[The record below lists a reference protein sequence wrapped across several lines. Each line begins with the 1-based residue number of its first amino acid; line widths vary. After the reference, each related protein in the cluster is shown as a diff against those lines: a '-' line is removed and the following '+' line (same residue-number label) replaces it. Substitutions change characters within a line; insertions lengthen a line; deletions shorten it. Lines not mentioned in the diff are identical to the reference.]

1 MNLQQVAA
9 RSKGALVS
17 IGNSPAEERPSDD
30 GPSLG
35 ETLRRARAKAGLRV
49 EDLSA
54 STRIRVPLVQAIEND
69 DFSQCGGTVYARG
82 HLRAL
87 ARAVGLDPEP
97 LLARYDAEHDGAPLP
112 TPAAP
117 LFEAERI
124 RPDRRRPNWTAAM
137 VAAIVAVVAFVG
149 FTVVSG
155 GDEPAG
161 TKRHAAEGAPAGDS
175 ASPSPSASPS
185 GSPSPA
191 SPANPAESAVAAVPA
206 DKVTVKLSVPERR
219 SWVSVK
225 DHTGRSLFDGVLEQG
240 QHKTFTDAE
249 QVDLVLGDAGAV
261 RVSVNGKPIAD
272 KFRPGQV
279 QRLSYTKGNPSEG

>member
-1 MNLQQVAA
+1 
-9 RSKGALVS
+9 VS
-17 IGNSPAEERPSDD
+17 IGNSPAEERPPDD

-35 ETLRRARAKAGLRV
+35 ETLRQARTKAGLRV

-69 DFSQCGGTVYARG
+69 DFSQCGGAVYARG

-87 ARAVGLDPEP
+87 ARAVDLDPEP
-97 LLARYDAEHDGAPLP
+97 LLARYEAEHGGAALP

-149 FTVVSG
+149 FTVASG

-161 TKRHAAEGAPAGDS
+161 AKRHAAEGAPARHS
-175 ASPSPSASPS
+175 ASPGASPSTSPGAEPSASPS
-185 GSPSPA
+185 AADPG
-191 SPANPAESAVAAVPA
+191 ESAVAALPA

-225 DHTGRSLFDGVLEQG
+225 DHTGRSLFDGVIEQG
-240 QHKTFTDAE
+240 QQKTFTDAE

-261 RVSVNGKPIAD
+261 RVYVNGKPIAD

-279 QRLSYTKGNPSEG
+279 QRLSYTKGDPSEG

>member
-1 MNLQQVAA
+1 M
-9 RSKGALVS
+9 
-17 IGNSPAEERPSDD
+17 
-30 GPSLG
+30 
-35 ETLRRARAKAGLRV
+35 
-49 EDLSA
+49 
-54 STRIRVPLVQAIEND
+54 
-69 DFSQCGGTVYARG
+69 
-82 HLRAL
+82 
-87 ARAVGLDPEP
+87 GLDPEP

-175 ASPSPSASPS
+175 ASPSPSASQS

>member
-1 MNLQQVAA
+1 M
-9 RSKGALVS
+9 S

-35 ETLRRARAKAGLRV
+35 ETLRQARAKAGLRV
-49 EDLSA
+49 EDVSA

-97 LLARYDAEHDGAPLP
+97 LLARYDALHDGGPLP

-149 FTVVSG
+149 FTVASG

-175 ASPSPSASPS
+175 AKPSPSASPS
-185 GSPSPA
+185 TSPSRST
-191 SPANPAESAVAAVPA
+191 SPANPSESAVAALPA
-206 DKVTVKLSVPERR
+206 DKVTVKLAVPERR

-240 QHKTFTDAE
+240 QHKTFTDDE

-261 RVSVNGKPIAD
+261 RVCVNGKAIAD
-272 KFRPGQV
+272 TFRPGQV
-279 QRLSYTKGNPSEG
+279 QRLSYTKGDPSEG

>member
-1 MNLQQVAA
+1 M
-9 RSKGALVS
+9 S

-175 ASPSPSASPS
+175 ASPSPSPSPS

-261 RVSVNGKPIAD
+261 QVSVNGKPIAD

>member
-1 MNLQQVAA
+1 M
-9 RSKGALVS
+9 S

-35 ETLRRARAKAGLRV
+35 ETLRRARTKAGLRV

-69 DFSQCGGTVYARG
+69 DFSRCGGAVYARG

-97 LLARYDAEHDGAPLP
+97 LLARYDAEHGGAPLP
-112 TPAAP
+112 TPGAP

-149 FTVVSG
+149 FTFVSG

-161 TKRHAAEGAPAGDS
+161 AKRHAAEGAPAGS
-175 ASPSPSASPS
+175 SSPSPSATASPS
-185 GSPSPA
+185 ESP

-261 RVSVNGKPIAD
+261 RVSVNGKPITD

-279 QRLSYTKGNPSEG
+279 QRLSYTKGDPSEG

>member
-1 MNLQQVAA
+1 M
-9 RSKGALVS
+9 S

-175 ASPSPSASPS
+175 ASPSPSASQS

>member
-1 MNLQQVAA
+1 M
-9 RSKGALVS
+9 S

-35 ETLRRARAKAGLRV
+35 ETLRQARAKAGLRV

-97 LLARYDAEHDGAPLP
+97 LLARYDAEHGGGASLP

-161 TKRHAAEGAPAGDS
+161 TKRHAAEGAPATHS

-185 GSPSPA
+185 ESPSPA
-191 SPANPAESAVAAVPA
+191 DPSESAVAAVPA

-261 RVSVNGKPIAD
+261 RVYVNGKPIAD

-279 QRLSYTKGNPSEG
+279 QRLSYTKGDPAEG

>member
-1 MNLQQVAA
+1 M
-9 RSKGALVS
+9 S

-161 TKRHAAEGAPAGDS
+161 TKRHAAEGAPAGHS

-185 GSPSPA
+185 ESPSPA
-191 SPANPAESAVAAVPA
+191 DPAESAVAAVPA

-225 DHTGRSLFDGVLEQG
+225 DHSGRSLFDGVLEQG
-240 QHKTFTDAE
+240 QHKTFTDAQ

-261 RVSVNGKPIAD
+261 RVLVNGKPIAD

-279 QRLSYTKGNPSEG
+279 QRLSYTKGDPSEG